1 MEKSMLKCTQ
11 IPCAPGI
18 SCDHKKW
25 DSGSSIK
32 PISCGYGGNYNFKG
46 TSLKLS
52 LRSDLKPILCSA
64 KGSGITNRRGLLF
77 TTISSS
83 NNGGDD
89 APDQSKQNI
98 SIFSVFA
105 GIIGYSIMLYR
116 GEKTLEKV
124 EEKVENTVEI
134 VEEVANAAKRVSDVT
149 EDLAELIEKQ
159 TKDGGIVHETAEFVE
174 EISKTVGRDAEI
186 VENQAEKIKK
196 TIKSMDEEVGKAED
210 AVKHIAE
217 IISEEK
223 VSKETDKDMGTS

>member
-98 SIFSVFA
+98 SIFSV
-105 GIIGYSIMLYR
+105 